1 MVEGA
6 EDIAEEM
13 EEVAEIEDDT
23 LLDWDARLELD
34 EEEEESLAETE
45 VLVARYEEGSLDD
58 TDPLVEIEEEER
70 AIEDPALIESEV
82 REDGA
87 ELLGEREGSG
97 VETGDAVGCV
107 VDSA

>member
-1 MVEGA
+1 
-6 EDIAEEM
+6 M

-34 EEEEESLAETE
+34 EEEEESLEGTE
-45 VLVARYEEGSLDD
+45 VLVASLDD